1 MATQGVRTQEVDLV
15 YPMLWQDGCWTVEK
29 PRIPLRG
36 RETQYE
42 VQDSQSWFG
51 GGGPWLWEE
60 ARAIWFSDSLI
71 SRHHWI
77 LWKSWE
83 QMGAF
88 GLDLAWGQREKW
100 GALLESLWHDSG
112 SGLEFGLSG
121 GHAWKYRET
130 FYRRLDS
137 SSIGK
142 GLLCG
147 SPQQIPMKRGSPWF

>member
-77 LWKSWE
+77 LWKS
-83 QMGAF
+83 
-88 GLDLAWGQREKW
+88 
-100 GALLESLWHDSG
+100 
-112 SGLEFGLSG
+112 
-121 GHAWKYRET
+121 
-130 FYRRLDS
+130 
-137 SSIGK
+137 
-142 GLLCG
+142 
-147 SPQQIPMKRGSPWF
+147 